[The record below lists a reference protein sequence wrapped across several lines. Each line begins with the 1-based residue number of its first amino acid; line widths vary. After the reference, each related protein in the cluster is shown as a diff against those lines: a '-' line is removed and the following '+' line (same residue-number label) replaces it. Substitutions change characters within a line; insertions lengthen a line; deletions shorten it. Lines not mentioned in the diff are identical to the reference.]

1 MCILWI
7 RSCKNRAKYYRTYL
21 RYGTFCFLTGILT
34 SHIVA
39 SQLISSTM
47 FAQKLWHRS
56 SHSQLQ
62 GERASTPLLTCISL
76 FRSLTLLILSRE
88 LHFFTPLQWNARC
101 RSILVDGEKSFPQPG
116 HTHRG
121 FSWFSAINV
130 YFHRISDTNHL
141 PTLGF
146 AYLGCQSC
154 ALSDSAIS
162 YPNRGWRLSPS
173 ATAWRTL
180 FGRFVAKI
188 PPRLVDG
195 LPAWRGYARF

>member
-47 FAQKLWHRS
+47 FAQKLRHRS

-121 FSWFSAINV
+121 FSWFSSIGEEWFESVISEDSASRAKFKIFQTRAERAGRLV
-130 YFHRISDTNHL
+130 PCFRSGSLTRRTALMKVHRIPK
-141 PTLGF
+141 PTMRF
-146 AYLGCQSC
+146 
-154 ALSDSAIS
+154 
-162 YPNRGWRLSPS
+162 RL
-173 ATAWRTL
+173 R
-180 FGRFVAKI
+180 
-188 PPRLVDG
+188 
-195 LPAWRGYARF
+195 

>member
-21 RYGTFCFLTGILT
+21 RYGTLCFLTGILT

-47 FAQKLWHRS
+47 FAQKLRHRS

-62 GERASTPLLTCISL
+62 GERGSTPFLTCISL

-88 LHFFTPLQWNARC
+88 LHFFTPLQWHARC
-101 RSILVDGEKSFPQPG
+101 RSILVDGEKLFPQPG

-121 FSWFSAINV
+121 FSWFSSIGEEWFESV
-130 YFHRISDTNHL
+130 ISE
-141 PTLGF
+141 
-146 AYLGCQSC
+146 
-154 ALSDSAIS
+154 DSAS
-162 YPNRGWRLSPS
+162 EQNSKFFKSRAERPGKPC
-173 ATAWRTL
+173 TL
-180 FGRFVAKI
+180 FS
-188 PPRLVDG
+188 L
-195 LPAWRGYARF
+195 

>member
-121 FSWFSAINV
+121 FSWFSAIGEEWFESV
-130 YFHRISDTNHL
+130 ISE
-141 PTLGF
+141 
-146 AYLGCQSC
+146 
-154 ALSDSAIS
+154 DSAS
-162 YPNRGWRLSPS
+162 EQNSKFSNPRGASGDALYPVFALE
-173 ATAWRTL
+173 A
-180 FGRFVAKI
+180 
-188 PPRLVDG
+188 
-195 LPAWRGYARF
+195 